1 MWSRSEQVQAYRFLT
16 RRIGSAVLS
25 GEPETTELPMR
36 RFALAVFGGAALA
49 ALVFAGFAVYGLLRP
64 AGRQPVAN
72 AIIVERETGAKY
84 LYIEGLLHPV
94 LNWTSARLILAQ
106 PKPPVRTMS
115 QSSLRDVPR
124 GRPVG
129 IPDAPDAL
137 PARDGLVGLPVSV
150 CSAPRSATSVDPASH
165 VLVGRAPAGGSPVD
179 PAEGLLVSTGD
190 SGGGRYLLW
199 RNHRLR
205 VRDNATLA
213 ALGWAAVRPA
223 RVGVAFLNAVPPGPD
238 LAAPKLPDA
247 GEPARVPVGGDA
259 VDVGDMFRAASQFY
273 VMLRDGLSPVGDVT
287 ARLSVAG
294 GAPVTD
300 ITAQE
305 AGRVLVKAAVEPP
318 GFPTDVPTARGTG
331 EGWAMACAVYR
342 VESGADQP
350 AAIETFAGVG
360 GEFTLTPE
368 RAAPARPG
376 ADGVLTADRV
386 NLPGGHA
393 ALVSAANAPGAV
405 YLLTDQ
411 GLKHPLPPAAAGKA
425 QTALGYEGVRP
436 VPMPSNVLALV
447 PTATALDPDAATQLA
462 PPPTVTPGG

>member
-1 MWSRSEQVQAYRFLT
+1 
-16 RRIGSAVLS
+16 VLS
-25 GEPETTELPMR
+25 GEPETNELPMR
-36 RFALAVFGGAALA
+36 RFALAVFGSAALA
-49 ALVFAGFAVYGLLRP
+49 GLVFAGFAVYGLLRP

-72 AIIVERETGAKY
+72 SIIVERETGAKY
-84 LYIEGLLHPV
+84 IFIEGLLHPV

-106 PKPPVRTMS
+106 PKPPVRTMA

-137 PARDGLVGLPVSV
+137 PGRDGLVGAPVSV

-165 VLVGRAPAGGSPVD
+165 VLVGRAPAGGTPLG

-190 SGGGRYLLW
+190 GGAARYLLW
-199 RNHRLR
+199 RSHRLR

-238 LAAPKLPDA
+238 LAPPELPDA

-259 VDVGDMFRAASQFY
+259 AEVGDMFRAADKFY
-273 VMLRDGLSPVGDVT
+273 VMLRDGLAPVGDVT

-294 GAPVTD
+294 GAPVTE
-300 ITAQE
+300 ITARE
-305 AGRVLVKAAVEPP
+305 AGQVLVKTAAEPP
-318 GFPTDVPTARGTG
+318 GFPADVPAARGAG
-331 EGWAMACAVYR
+331 DGAAMACAVYR
-342 VESGADQP
+342 AEGGAEQP
-350 AAIETFAGVG
+350 AAVETFAGVDPD
-360 GEFTLTPE
+360 FALSPE

-386 NLPGGHA
+386 TLPGGHA

-405 YLLTDQ
+405 YLVTDQ
-411 GLKHPLPPAAAGKA
+411 GLKHPLPAADADKVRA
-425 QTALGYEGVRP
+425 SLGYEGVRP
-436 VPMPSNVLALV
+436 VAVPSIVLALV
-447 PTATALDPDAATQLA
+447 PTAAALDPDAATQLA
-462 PPPTVTPGG
+462 PPPTVAPGG